1 MFLALANVNRGLV
14 MNILPGTHLI
24 LTPGGV
30 NRRPVINTY
39 PGAHLPPASGAQ
51 VRLLQLL
58 PAECRC
64 CHNLGQRSGSAHPV
78 PLDLCAVVTRPWSGL
93 FLFLSNPH
101 LSNLLKTK
109 EKMKVCPFCLWAS
122 VPLC

>member
-39 PGAHLPPASGAQ
+39 PGAHLPPASG
-51 VRLLQLL
+51 L
-58 PAECRC
+58 PG
-64 CHNLGQRSGSAHPV
+64 NSLGPGRRKPTALTSH
-78 PLDLCAVVTRPWSGL
+78 
-93 FLFLSNPH
+93 F
-101 LSNLLKTK
+101 
-109 EKMKVCPFCLWAS
+109 
-122 VPLC
+122 